1 MLERLEAVWLEVS
14 DEGEDQRQPA
24 VEGQDLVVDRQVRN
38 VGTVETDPEGTA
50 GLRLAP
56 EELSE
61 KSELVMEFHWPE

>member
-38 VGTVETDPEGTA
+38 VGTVETDPEGTVA
-50 GLRLAP
+50 LRQAL
-56 EELSE
+56 EELPE
-61 KSELVMEFHWPE
+61 KFELVMEFHWPE